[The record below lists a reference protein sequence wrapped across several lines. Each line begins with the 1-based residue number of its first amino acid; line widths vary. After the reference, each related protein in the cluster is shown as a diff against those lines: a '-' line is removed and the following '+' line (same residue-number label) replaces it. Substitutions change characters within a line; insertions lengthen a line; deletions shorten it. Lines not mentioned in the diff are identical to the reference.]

1 MINLFNHHI
10 FVQFLKEN
18 EQSTNP
24 IHKGDIAE
32 ILRINDFTQ
41 YTNSKGFVIPAFF
54 PQHLTQPVY
63 IQPNADD
70 NNINVK
76 ATNSISKCYVVRYSN
91 INIHKLPQDYDIYN
105 QLISHS
111 PSRFFPII
119 KDILTF
125 ENGYFVYNSTD
136 RQIAEYEVNKGVH
149 EDLKNADYSLQDFSF
164 GYNKRNIPAVPIHP
178 LKHDTEWINYYSSTL
193 SYFISN
199 INFNIN
205 KLTIQQPTEDYLAD
219 YLVLYFTDEQN
230 RLFAV
235 TYLYHEMVN
244 RLKNN
249 QYSVNIKYIHTKDR
263 LDPLLTDVGLYNTA
277 TPNQSSIYNFKVITD
292 IDQSYYH
299 IDRHDLLNKIFHLS
313 ITKSIDGSV
322 SDNIDEKYVQTLE
335 SIRTI
340 PSQLKDTKKRTFIDN
355 HNYLYAHNS
364 NVNSIFHYNY
374 TFIPPKIEDVR
385 QEYAT
390 TDNSIVIPDFIIKDL
405 NAERPDI
412 KYLYVVGSE
421 PELNDFKQK
430 TEMYIM
436 NYRNSYS
443 VIFPDNKGYDVLKTK
458 LKVLNGSIGNA
469 YTITYTDNTNDENP
483 QSQPSLLLQKLNKE
497 VNLNSFREDVDTIKD
512 YLIDKNIMSRVNAK
526 GELNFFKVIGFIKD
540 GAYYV
545 LANYHYGT
553 EQDVNNNIIKK
564 GDDFDNLNFICYSIA
579 LDFYPR
585 LNNVVS
591 AREKTPL
598 EHNNLALMTSKRF
611 YNGVNVSGTSTST
624 YLNTVTFKVNGNDY
638 TLHNLHLLN
647 DNLKM
652 NDPVKYVS
660 GDNYT
665 YNTITSYTQMNKV
678 KDSFQYL
685 TIQPMELRINNPV
698 IIYFTNDKY
707 SVTVVNG
714 KDVYNNDTY
723 VASNY
728 SNFWDNSTTENAVI
742 NTETYNKINA
752 VGNNGYKVF
761 HHGLNVYGNSSYGRM
776 IYYYNGENLKTSSNE
791 YINNGISN
799 SAFEKNIKLP
809 ALATINTFNDSLINT
824 ITLGMGNTPSG
835 TDLIQTQIIIFKYAD
850 RYGE

>member
-32 ILRINDFTQ
+32 KLRINNFTQ

-54 PQHLTQPVY
+54 PQHLTQAVY
-63 IQPNADD
+63 NQPNADD
-70 NNINVK
+70 NHINVK

-91 INIHKLPQDYDIYN
+91 SNIHKLPQDYDIYN
-105 QLISHS
+105 QLISNS
-111 PSRFFPII
+111 PSRFIPII

-136 RQIAEYEVNKGVH
+136 RQIAEYQVNKGVH

-205 KLTIQQPTEDYLAD
+205 KLTIQQPTPTDH
-219 YLVLYFTDEQN
+219 LVLYFTDAQN

-235 TYLYHEMVN
+235 TYLYYEMVN
-244 RLKNN
+244 ILKNN

-263 LDPLLTDVGLYNTA
+263 LDPLLTDVGLYNT
-277 TPNQSSIYNFKVITD
+277 TTSTSSIYNFKVTTN
-292 IDQSYYH
+292 IDQNYYH
-299 IDRHDLLNKIFHLS
+299 IDRHDLVNKIFHLS

-405 NAERPDI
+405 NVERPVI
-412 KYLYVVGSE
+412 NYLYVVGSE

-443 VIFPDNKGYDVLKTK
+443 VIFPDSKGYDVLKTK
-458 LKVLNGSIGNA
+458 LKVLNESIGNA
-469 YTITYTDNTNDENP
+469 YTITDNENP

-497 VNLNSFREDVDTIKD
+497 LKLNSFREDVDTIKD
-512 YLIDKNIMSRVNAK
+512 YLIDNNIMSRVNSK

-564 GDDFDNLNFICYSIA
+564 GDDFGNLNFICYSVA

-585 LNNVVS
+585 LNNIVS

-598 EHNNLALMTSKRF
+598 KHNNLALMTSKRF
-611 YNGVNVSGTSTST
+611 YNGVNVPYGTST
-624 YLNTVTFKVNGNDY
+624 YLNNVTFKVNGNDY

-660 GDNYT
+660 GGNYT
-665 YNTITSYTQMNKV
+665 YNTITSYIQMNKV

-685 TIQPMELRINNPV
+685 TIQPMELITNNP
-698 IIYFTNDKY
+698 IINYFTNDKY

-714 KDVYNNDTY
+714 KDNNNVNNITY

-728 SNFWDNSTTENAVI
+728 TNFWDNSTTE
-742 NTETYNKINA
+742 TYNTINA
-752 VGNNGYKVF
+752 LGNNGYKVF
-761 HHGLNVYGNSSYGRM
+761 HHGLNVHGYSGYGRM

-791 YINNGISN
+791 YINNEISN
-799 SAFEKNIKLP
+799 SAFEKNMKLS

-824 ITLGMGNTPSG
+824 ITLGMGNTQSG
-835 TDLIQTQIIIFKYAD
+835 TDLIQTQTITFKYAN
-850 RYGE
+850 R